1 MTHVKAHKNETV
13 LDIIR
18 SERLDPPQRV
28 NAVLDDIEARH
39 PGRVLA
45 FIYYGSSMREI
56 DNPDKMLDFYVLVDS
71 YRKVHKTALRAW
83 LNTVVPPAVYYL
95 ENETDGVISTCKYS
109 IMTLKEF
116 EKRAGQQAFHSQV
129 WGRFSQPCVLMRAR
143 DEAIAE
149 SVYRARTQAVHYMAS
164 QSTPLVAPLATAA
177 EIWGRGFYESY
188 RTELRPESS
197 VGRSTEIVER
207 FINRYENI
215 TTALFGAPD
224 ENGQYIL
231 STDGAQALRRRWFWR
246 RFRGK
251 PRSILRVAHGA
262 LTFEGGLDYV
272 LRKLKNH
279 SGVTFEPTPFQRR
292 HPILTAPIMGWKL
305 WRLGAFS

>member
-1 MTHVKAHKNETV
+1 MGSPLPKSDTV

-18 SERLDPPQRV
+18 SEKLDPPARV
-28 NAVLDDIEARH
+28 NAVLDEIEARH
-39 PGRVLA
+39 PGRVMA
-45 FIYYGSSMREI
+45 FIYYGSSLREI
-56 DNPDKMLDFYVLVDS
+56 ENPAKMLDFYVLVDS

-83 LNTVVPPAVYYL
+83 LNKTIPPAVYYL
-95 ENETDGVISTCKYS
+95 ENNRNGITSTCKYS
-109 IMTLKEF
+109 IMSLKEF
-116 EKRAGQQAFHSQV
+116 EKRAGKDSFHSQV

-143 DEAIAE
+143 DNVVAE
-149 SVYRARTQAVHYMAS
+149 RVYQARAKAVRYMAS
-164 QSTPLVAPLATAA
+164 QSAPLVAPNATAA

-207 FINRYENI
+207 FIDRYKNLSD
-215 TTALFGAPD
+215 ALFGKANED
-224 ENGQYIL
+224 NRYTL
-231 STDGAQALRRRWFWR
+231 SSEGVKNLKRRWFWR

-262 LTFEGGLDYV
+262 LTFEGGLHYV

-279 SGVTFEPTPFQRR
+279 SGVDFKPTEFQRN
-292 HPILTAPIMGWKL
+292 HPMLTAPIMGWKL
-305 WRLGAFS
+305 WRLGAFR